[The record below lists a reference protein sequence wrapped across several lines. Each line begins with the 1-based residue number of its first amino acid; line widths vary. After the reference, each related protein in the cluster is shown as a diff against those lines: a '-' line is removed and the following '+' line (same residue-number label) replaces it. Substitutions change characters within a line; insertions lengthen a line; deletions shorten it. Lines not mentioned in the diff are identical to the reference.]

1 MPSNFDN
8 NRHIS
13 TQCRLYFCRLDFQIQ
28 NLTSWN
34 DARALKL
41 LSAGCLC
48 ALAAL
53 ALASCSAS
61 SNAKDVKP
69 AAESP
74 GSIIVAVA
82 KVGAADLTRDIVL
95 TGEFRPYQVIEVHA
109 KVAGYLKRINI
120 DVGDRVQA
128 GQILATL
135 EVPEMKDDLAHAAAT
150 HKRRAS
156 DVH

>member
-1 MPSNFDN
+1 MATN
-8 NRHIS
+8 
-13 TQCRLYFCRLDFQIQ
+13 
-28 NLTSWN
+28 
-34 DARALKL
+34 LKL

-69 AAESP
+69 ATESP
-74 GSIIVAVA
+74 GSIIVAVT

-109 KVAGYLKRINI
+109 KVAGYLKRINV
-120 DVGDRVQA
+120 DVGDRAESVLACLDVPGRAAPVGVA
-128 GQILATL
+128 GALPAGRQRPLGRTRPA
-135 EVPEMKDDLAHAAAT
+135 
-150 HKRRAS
+150 RAPS
-156 DVH
+156 